1 MIIINKIHNCEER
14 MGEFEGGEERK
25 ISSPIH
31 NMI

>member
-1 MIIINKIHNCEER
+1 MLIISKFFKCEER
-14 MGEFEGGEERK
+14 MGDFEGGEERK